1 MWWFFSAI
9 IFCDFEKDDY
19 CHWNRN
25 PNSVNA
31 TRFGWKKFT
40 SNELENSEIPGPPTD
55 MSNNKDGH
63 YILASNKIA
72 INAGENA
79 KAKFLSPYLIGKQHV
94 EECFQFLVYLSVS
107 PISELDFQFISLF
120 DNNFY
125 DFQPAADVLRVYK
138 KIKDVAERV
147 LLWELTAS
155 FAVDQPKW
163 FEGQVKILAEETDGY
178 EYRVKVLNYY
188 YFKEFLLNKYS
199 FCTDWIWS

>member
-1 MWWFFSAI
+1 MIVFISAI
-9 IFCDFEKDDY
+9 IFCDFESENY

-40 SNELENSEIPGPPTD
+40 SNELGDIPGPPAD
-55 MSNNKDGH
+55 LSNNKDGH

-107 PISELDFQFISLF
+107 LFQSLPVNLFSIS
-120 DNNFY
+120 
-125 DFQPAADVLRVYK
+125 
-138 KIKDVAERV
+138 
-147 LLWELTAS
+147 
-155 FAVDQPKW
+155 
-163 FEGQVKILAEETDGY
+163 
-178 EYRVKVLNYY
+178 
-188 YFKEFLLNKYS
+188 
-199 FCTDWIWS
+199 